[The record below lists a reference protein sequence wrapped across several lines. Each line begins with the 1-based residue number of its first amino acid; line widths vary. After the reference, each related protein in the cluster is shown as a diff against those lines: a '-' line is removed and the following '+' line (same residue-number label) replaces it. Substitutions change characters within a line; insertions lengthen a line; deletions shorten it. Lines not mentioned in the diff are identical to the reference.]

1 MVQTMAASKPSPAA
15 AETWQG
21 IRVRRAVCVAGGFLA
36 RPAAVDTLD
45 VEVSGRMV
53 EVVSVGPQ
61 EPWLCEAVAKQAV
74 SKRPLGHA
82 SLFGA
87 VRELVRGEPDDEV
100 DTPAVA
106 VHSDDKMADLGFDSD
121 DAAELRQPEQKKA
134 RVRKAKIQSTN
145 LTRTITV
152 PEVPAVAGC
161 SGQPLHA
168 GSAGNAGNTFVA
180 HICGRNGKK
189 LYIEMD
195 ALPWFV
201 SRLRL
206 EFVGLPAPS
215 SASSE
220 SPSPSKPS
228 VWWDFRDES
237 WCARCGE
244 SRIRVAV
251 RARMRPGQD
260 FARLSLD
267 EARKRALEEIKEKC
281 GEP

>member
-1 MVQTMAASKPSPAA
+1 MAASKPSPAV
-15 AETWQG
+15 AETWRG
-21 IRVRRAVCVAGGFLA
+21 IEVRRAVCVDGGFLA

-45 VEVSGRMV
+45 VQVDGRMV

-61 EPWLCEAVAKQAV
+61 ETWLCDAVAKQAV

-82 SLFGA
+82 SLFGE
-87 VRELVRGEPDDEV
+87 VRGLVRGEPVDEV

-106 VHSDDKMADLGFDSD
+106 VHDDKMADLGFDSD
-121 DAAELRQPEQKKA
+121 DAAELRQPEPKKV
-134 RVRKAKIQSTN
+134 RVRKAKTPTTN
-145 LTRTITV
+145 ITRTVTV

-161 SGQPLHA
+161 SGQPLLA

-180 HICGRNGKK
+180 HISGRHGKK
-189 LYIEMD
+189 LYIELD
-195 ALPWFV
+195 VLPWFV

-206 EFVGLPAPS
+206 EFAGLSAPS

-220 SPSPSKPS
+220 SSSPSKPS
-228 VWWDFRDES
+228 IWWDFRDES
-237 WCARCGE
+237 WGARRGE

-251 RARMRPGQD
+251 RARMRPGLD
-260 FARLSLD
+260 FAKLSFD
-267 EARKRALEEIKEKC
+267 DARKRALDEIKEKL